1 MVVSRQ
7 HTVNANTVNANV
19 QILPVELLQALRRL
33 GLVSDESISAE
44 PLLGG
49 VSSDIWKVTCAVG
62 PIVVKRALT
71 RLRVADD
78 WVAPVE
84 RSGHEAAWL
93 RMAHELM
100 PQAAPALLGFDEE
113 SGVLAMT
120 YLDPQQFPS
129 WKQQLFQGTVDPAIA
144 AEVGRR
150 IGVLHSL
157 TAADHRWRPTFDDPG
172 MFESIRIDPY
182 FLAVARRH
190 PDRATHVIDTVIAME
205 QHASAV
211 IHGDFSP
218 KNIHIGAEGPVILD
232 AECATWGDPAFDL
245 AFCLT
250 HLLLKALA
258 LPVHAARFRA
268 AAEAL
273 TSAYLAEVDWEPV
286 TELDS
291 RAARILTVLLL
302 ARVDGKSPVDYLNLD
317 NQSAV
322 RSYTRASLL
331 GSDESLS
338 TLAATWIGFA

>member
-1 MVVSRQ
+1 M
-7 HTVNANTVNANV
+7 NANTMNAN
-19 QILPVELLQALRRL
+19 LPTLPDELLQALRRL
-33 GLVSDESISAE
+33 KLVSDELINAE

-49 VSSDIWKVTCAVG
+49 VSSDIWKVTRAGG

-71 RLRVADD
+71 KLRVADD
-78 WVAPVE
+78 WLAPVE

-93 RMAHELM
+93 RMAHDLM

-113 SGVLAMT
+113 SGVLAMA
-120 YLDPQQFPS
+120 YLHPQQFPS
-129 WKQQLFQGTVDPAIA
+129 WKQQLFQGTIDPAIA

-157 TAADHRWRPTFDDPG
+157 TAADHRWRPKFDDPK

-190 PDRATHVIDTVIAME
+190 PDRAAQIIDTVGAME
-205 QHASAV
+205 EHASAV

-218 KNIHIGAEGPVILD
+218 KNIHIGADGPVILD

-258 LPVHAARFRA
+258 MPARSARFREA
-268 AAEAL
+268 SEAL
-273 TSAYLAEVDWEPV
+273 TSAYLAEVDWEPAV
-286 TELDS
+286 ELDR

-302 ARVDGKSPVDYLNLD
+302 ARVDGKSPVDYLNVD
-317 NQSAV
+317 AQSSV
-322 RSYTRASLL
+322 RCHARESLL
-331 GSDESLS
+331 GSYESLCAF
-338 TLAATWIGFA
+338 AATWIGFA